1 MLLPPK
7 FAVYENIDVNQ
18 MELDAR
24 KTGVK
29 LRWDMMSQSENE
41 GVVDHV
47 KMVQDTSY
55 WWKGSFNVDFSKTRV
70 TQLKWNRKY
79 IIPKPARGDF
89 EVRWHVAELEC
100 IEAAKRSQKVL
111 RGRIGK
117 RKYVNL
123 SLNE

>member
-1 MLLPPK
+1 MYGGVNINEDESAALLLPPK
-7 FAVYENIDVNQ
+7 FAVYENIDVKQ

-55 WWKGSFNVDFSKTRV
+55 LWKGSFNVDFSKKRV

-89 EVRWHVAELEC
+89 EV
-100 IEAAKRSQKVL
+100 
-111 RGRIGK
+111 
-117 RKYVNL
+117 
-123 SLNE
+123 